1 MGGEGSFF
9 VLLYNIRAAAFSP
22 QAAAFSP
29 QAAAFSPHAY
39 IFSREAVTFSREAGK
54 LPLLSS
60 DCVLCVDHFLVSHVL
75 YFMFNLLRFW
85 WKCFILFSICN
96 NAEIVFNKKNL
107 LLKNILILQSLI
119 IKNPNNYKY

>member
-9 VLLYNIRAAAFSP
+9 VLLYNIR
-22 QAAAFSP
+22 AAAFSP

-75 YFMFNLLRFW
+75 YFMFNLLRLW

-119 IKNPNNYKY
+119 IKKFKQL